1 MPPRPA
7 LVLTKDLISGL
18 INHMTTISVSEL
30 KANPAAAINQALDY
44 PLAVLSRSK
53 VKAYL
58 VGKDLFEKLL
68 DYLEDISDRK
78 VIAKTDFS
86 KGESLDKVAK
96 ELGLEL

>member
-1 MPPRPA
+1 
-7 LVLTKDLISGL
+7 
-18 INHMTTISVSEL
+18 MTTISVSEL

-68 DYLEDISDRK
+68 DYLEDMADRK

-86 KGESLDKVAK
+86 KGRDFEEVAK
-96 ELGLEL
+96 ELGL